1 MPEHSDIEELL
12 ANPVW
17 EELVEELKAR
27 QEVLLSKLL
36 DRDLPEAIEYKSISR
51 LIERPREMLD
61 ELRAEKQGGK

>member
-1 MPEHSDIEELL
+1 VPEHSDIEELL

>member
-17 EELVEELKAR
+17 EELVMELKAR
-27 QEVLLSKLL
+27 QEVLLSEMLKK
-36 DRDLPEAIEYKSISR
+36 DLPEAIEYKSISR